1 METWQKIAIV
11 VAVFGVVIGNLALL
25 KHAAKMDFKKPQN
38 ADDKDKKSPD

>member
-38 ADDKDKKSPD
+38 DDDSDQKSPD

>member
-25 KHAAKMDFKKPQN
+25 KHAAKMDFKKPEK
-38 ADDKDKKSPD
+38 KDENDQKSPD